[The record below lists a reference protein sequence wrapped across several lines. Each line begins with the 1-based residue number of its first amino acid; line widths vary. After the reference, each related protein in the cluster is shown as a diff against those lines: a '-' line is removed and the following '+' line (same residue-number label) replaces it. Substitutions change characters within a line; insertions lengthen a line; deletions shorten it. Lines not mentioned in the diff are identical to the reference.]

1 MLSLFW
7 TRLMVWAS
15 SSAMLSCFTLLQPPL
30 YGMESVNTI
39 SSIALFCTRSL
50 AGPLMMQ
57 WLARARMLR
66 APFCFSRSAAV
77 NEKWGLEHGDNIHE
91 TGARHKSFE
100 EELETKRRA
109 VKGLTTMI
117 ENLTR
122 QQEEIQSQIEE
133 LKTQQH
139 ESDSNKEDI
148 LRQIKFLNQTLT
160 EIRVNLREKKGKLD
174 QVNQELDSL
183 KSTYNAKLKGLD
195 AIMKKDNVMINY
207 INRDAEIIL
216 KASIFDQVLYEAVKI
231 CREIPEAD
239 AMAEDT
245 FIDDRNNFR
254 WKDVLSTGLRV
265 FIAGIDGATG
275 VAQVS
280 GGGGTSNDMPWRD
293 KDEDFLVWARRVMR
307 YAHAKHYPGNR
318 FKRSLS
324 K

>member
-1 MLSLFW
+1 M
-7 TRLMVWAS
+7 
-15 SSAMLSCFTLLQPPL
+15 
-30 YGMESVNTI
+30 
-39 SSIALFCTRSL
+39 
-50 AGPLMMQ
+50 
-57 WLARARMLR
+57 
-66 APFCFSRSAAV
+66 
-77 NEKWGLEHGDNIHE
+77 
-91 TGARHKSFE
+91 
-100 EELETKRRA
+100 
-109 VKGLTTMI
+109 
-117 ENLTR
+117 
-122 QQEEIQSQIEE
+122 
-133 LKTQQH
+133 
-139 ESDSNKEDI
+139 
-148 LRQIKFLNQTLT
+148 
-160 EIRVNLREKKGKLD
+160 REKRGKLD

-207 INRDAEIIL
+207 INKDAEIIL

-293 KDEDFLVWARRVMR
+293 KDEDFLDWARRVMR

>member
-1 MLSLFW
+1 MAL
-7 TRLMVWAS
+7 
-15 SSAMLSCFTLLQPPL
+15 
-30 YGMESVNTI
+30 I
-39 SSIALFCTRSL
+39 SDIYRKFAPNRS
-50 AGPLMMQ
+50 
-57 WLARARMLR
+57 R
-66 APFCFSRSAAV
+66 
-77 NEKWGLEHGDNIHE
+77 D
-91 TGARHKSFE
+91 T
-100 EELETKRRA
+100 
-109 VKGLTTMI
+109 
-117 ENLTR
+117 
-122 QQEEIQSQIEE
+122 
-133 LKTQQH
+133 
-139 ESDSNKEDI
+139 
-148 LRQIKFLNQTLT
+148 
-160 EIRVNLREKKGKLD
+160 
-174 QVNQELDSL
+174 
-183 KSTYNAKLKGLD
+183 LD

-293 KDEDFLVWARRVMR
+293 KDEDFLDWARRAMR

-318 FKRSLS
+318 LKHSLS